1 MNPADGGEQLSGYF
15 DWAATAP
22 PDRDLALESAELSLS
37 VFGNPSSLHSAG
49 KRARDKLEEARAR
62 LARVMG
68 IPADTLYFTSGGTE
82 ANHLPL
88 LALLRRPRPAA
99 VSVSAIEHS
108 SVREMAESLK
118 AAGWRVDVVRSD
130 SRGVVTPDAVLN
142 AVAGDTALVCVM
154 AANNETG
161 AIQPVSGIADA
172 LRKACRFLHRSHSYQ
187 VFVLL
192 YSSPRYL
199 CNQAKHQKQRLIL
212 DIISSIRYR

>member
-1 MNPADGGEQLSGYF
+1 MNPADGGERLSGYF

-22 PDRDLALESAELSLS
+22 PDRDLALESAELSLE
-37 VFGNPSSLHSAG
+37 VFGNPSSLHREG

-62 LARVMG
+62 LALVMG
-68 IPADTLYFTSGGTE
+68 VPADTLYFTSGGTE

-99 VSVSAIEHS
+99 VAVSAIEHP

-130 SRGVVTPDAVLN
+130 SRGVVTPDAV
-142 AVAGDTALVCVM
+142 AGDTALVCVM

-172 LRKACRFLHRSHSYQ
+172 LYFFRQATQRAVYPRYKETQRAGLRLFLRKAALQFFLGHS
-187 VFVLL
+187 
-192 YSSPRYL
+192 
-199 CNQAKHQKQRLIL
+199 AK
-212 DIISSIRYR
+212 